1 MVSTKHLTQA
11 QASALKYPR
20 VLKPRDEQLGA
31 TGWAYLIEQKVIAEL
46 AANGITQDDI
56 TNRGLVIKTTLDHN
70 AQTAAVSAIQ
80 QTFTGLTPAQ
90 RNMKNALVAVNPKTG
105 GVLAYYGGPNGKGY
119 NGKPDYNDYAGV
131 GSRPPGSSFKPYTL
145 ATALTATLDKTPGV
159 PHYTLDSR
167 VDGSYCV
174 TIEGRKICNDPS
186 DEGLSSSS
194 IQVKTA
200 LLYSLNT
207 TFDQMA
213 EKVGPDEVA
222 KTAHAAGVSKT
233 INGKPTLVNADGQTG
248 FGIGIGDYGVHPLD
262 QAVGFATFDN
272 NGTANSGYFVQ
283 SATASDGTVVYKHQA
298 HPTKAMDPKVANDV
312 TLAMEPI
319 AGYSSDPLNNGRVSA
334 AKTGTEGI
342 GTGNL
347 GGNSDAWMVGFTPQ
361 VSAAVWV
368 GSGNSTTPIVDAY
381 GSPEYGRDLPGRTWA
396 LFMNTYL
403 ASQPDLPLATTQMI
417 HGGENVAPTFT
428 PTPTKSKT
436 PTPTPTKTTLTP
448 SSTPV
453 PTLTPT
459 PTPTPTPTAT
469 STCTQSPLHQCP
481 PAGGG
486 QPPGG

>member
-1 MVSTKHLTQA
+1 
-11 QASALKYPR
+11 
-20 VLKPRDEQLGA
+20 
-31 TGWAYLIEQKVIAEL
+31 
-46 AANGITQDDI
+46 
-56 TNRGLVIKTTLDHN
+56 
-70 AQTAAVSAIQ
+70 
-80 QTFTGLTPAQ
+80 
-90 RNMKNALVAVNPKTG
+90 
-105 GVLAYYGGPNGKGY
+105 
-119 NGKPDYNDYAGV
+119 
-131 GSRPPGSSFKPYTL
+131 
-145 ATALTATLDKTPGV
+145 
-159 PHYTLDSR
+159 
-167 VDGSYCV
+167 
-174 TIEGRKICNDPS
+174 
-186 DEGLSSSS
+186 
-194 IQVKTA
+194 
-200 LLYSLNT
+200 
-207 TFDQMA
+207 
-213 EKVGPDEVA
+213 
-222 KTAHAAGVSKT
+222 
-233 INGKPTLVNADGQTG
+233 
-248 FGIGIGDYGVHPLD
+248 VHPLD

-272 NGTANSGYFVQ
+272 SGTANSGYFVQ

-403 ASQPDLPLATTQMI
+403 GSQPDLPLATTQMI

-469 STCTQSPLHQCP
+469 STCTPAPLHPC
-481 PAGGG
+481 
-486 QPPGG
+486 PPGGGGG